1 MARLENAPAHGTP
14 GRDMRAWE
22 VARLISEY
30 VAPATTIL
38 FVIPAPVGATGE
50 YQTARMETIPS
61 G

>member
-1 MARLENAPAHGTP
+1 MARLENAPAQETP

-38 FVIPAPVGATGE
+38 FVMPAPAGMTGKD
-50 YQTARMETIPS
+50 QTARMETILP